1 MYKRLTV
8 TDSVLHTNQNQ
19 IWKTPTH
26 TLNAYYDIKLDSLG
40 KKLSFVGNYLS
51 NIPDKVND
59 FNTINGTTNN
69 KDVVRNSSK
78 MNYAIYSGQIDLM
91 LPYKWA
97 NIEAGAKYTLF
108 DNASNVGYYNL
119 IGADYIIDP
128 NNSNIFNYKEH
139 NYASYFSI
147 QKDFN
152 EKWSAKAG
160 LRYEYTS
167 LLGES
172 PANTNSKVSNSYGKL
187 FPTAYVSFKPNSHHA
202 LSLSYSRRINRPDF
216 QSLNPFRWYTNPYIY
231 FTGTPTLKPSY
242 NDNIE
247 FAYTYNN
254 KLTIGLYNQYTTDDV
269 SNIARLENGIY
280 SNVFENSFNQN
291 TTGLR
296 LNYYETFF
304 KVWEMSLSANGTYT
318 LTTPTIPEVERLK
331 MYSFSYSIDNTI
343 ALDKDKTWFCY

>member
-147 QKDFN
+147 QKILM
-152 EKWSAKAG
+152 KSG
-160 LRYEYTS
+160 RQ
-167 LLGES
+167 
-172 PANTNSKVSNSYGKL
+172 
-187 FPTAYVSFKPNSHHA
+187 KP
-202 LSLSYSRRINRPDF
+202 D
-216 QSLNPFRWYTNPYIY
+216 
-231 FTGTPTLKPSY
+231 
-242 NDNIE
+242 
-247 FAYTYNN
+247 
-254 KLTIGLYNQYTTDDV
+254 
-269 SNIARLENGIY
+269 
-280 SNVFENSFNQN
+280 
-291 TTGLR
+291 
-296 LNYYETFF
+296 
-304 KVWEMSLSANGTYT
+304 
-318 LTTPTIPEVERLK
+318 
-331 MYSFSYSIDNTI
+331 
-343 ALDKDKTWFCY
+343 